1 MKWRVDVHLQDVN
14 FQGLD
19 MARFGNY
26 ALVMDMCEHRS
37 WSEGFGGVLL

>member
-1 MKWRVDVHLQDVN
+1 MPGRVDVHLQDVN

-26 ALVMDMCEHRS
+26 ALVWICGEHRS
-37 WSEGFGGVLL
+37 WSEGFGGVLF